1 MPSFYPRY
9 NPPRQLPLTPPEFVP
24 NYHTGCGGMPY
35 QQTTY
40 SGQPG
45 IRQQDDGFD
54 FADRYGQLSIAMPP
68 MYPQAGTYMSNA
80 PPSLPPPSSFYES
93 VGATILPPMRVQNG
107 PSMAETAMQQ
117 QQQQQQQQH
126 RAQELSQRANNPPKE
141 EKPVGGVSAKLDY
154 DMDVMTDFVCEM
166 ALQL

>member
-1 MPSFYPRY
+1 
-9 NPPRQLPLTPPEFVP
+9 
-24 NYHTGCGGMPY
+24 MPY
-35 QQTTY
+35 QQTAY

-45 IRQQDDGFD
+45 IRQDDGAYD

-80 PPSLPPPSSFYES
+80 PPSLPPPSSFYE
-93 VGATILPPMRVQNG
+93 APILPPMRTQNG
-107 PSMAETAMQQ
+107 QSIADSALQQ
-117 QQQQQQQQH
+117 QQ
-126 RAQELSQRANNPPKE
+126 RAQELAQRANQPPKD

-154 DMDVMTDFVCEM
+154 EMEVMTDFVCEM